1 MKKVAVLGAGVMGLA
16 CAYELLKKGYRVEIF
31 EADSRVGGMSAHFDF
46 KGLSIERYYH
56 FICKTDYDLF
66 AYLDEFG
73 IAGKLRWVDTKMG
86 YFYDGKLY
94 KWGNPVALLSFP
106 KLGLIPKLRYALH
119 AFISTKRSDWSKL
132 DNKEASRWIKKWI
145 GNRAYQV
152 LWEKLFALKF
162 YEYKD
167 NLSAAWI
174 WTRIKRIGLSRR
186 SLMHEQLGYI
196 EGGSETL
203 LNCFQNEIERLGGRI
218 HLGSPV
224 EEVVVEQNRACGVKI
239 NGEMKNHD
247 IVVSTAPL
255 PFVPKLIPSL
265 PAADK
270 AKYENIKNIA
280 VVCVVFKLKRP
291 VTENF
296 WLNVNDERLRI
307 PGVIEFSNL
316 RPMESSIV
324 YVPYYLPRQHPK
336 FSQSDEA
343 FKQEARACLQL
354 IQPQLADGDIIDIH
368 VSRYRFAQPI
378 CPPDFMAGLPPIKS
392 SIDNLFIADT
402 SYYYPEDR
410 SITES
415 VRLGRKI
422 AGMID
427 NDAVD

>member
-1 MKKVAVLGAGVMGLA
+1 MKNVAVLGAGVMGLA
-16 CAYELLKKGYRVEIF
+16 CAYELLKKGYQVEIF
-31 EADSRVGGMSAHFDF
+31 EADDRIGGMSAHFDF

-73 IAGKLRWVDTKMG
+73 IADKLRWVDTKMG

-94 KWGNPVALLSFP
+94 KWGNPVALLNFP
-106 KLGLIPKLRYALH
+106 KLGLISKLRYALH

-132 DNKEASRWIKKWI
+132 DKKEASQWIRQWI
-145 GNRAYQV
+145 GDKAYKV

-162 YEYKD
+162 YDYKD

-174 WTRIKRIGLSRR
+174 WTRIRRIGSSRK

-203 LNCFQNEIERLGGRI
+203 LNCFQIEIEKLGGKI
-218 HLGSPV
+218 HLRSPV
-224 EEVVVEQNRACGVKI
+224 EEVVTEQNRALGVKI
-239 NGEMKNHD
+239 KGELKTFD
-247 IVVSTAPL
+247 TVVSTAPL
-255 PFVPKLIPSL
+255 PFVPKLIPAL
-265 PAADK
+265 PEEDK
-270 AKYENIKNIA
+270 TKYENIKNIA
-280 VVCVVFKLKRP
+280 VVCVIFKLKQA

-296 WLNVNDERLRI
+296 WLNVNDERMEI

-316 RPMESSIV
+316 RPTASNIV
-324 YVPYYLPRQHPK
+324 YVPYYLPQQHPK
-336 FSQSDEA
+336 FRLSDEA
-343 FKQEARACLQL
+343 FEQEAKACLQI
-354 IQPQLADGDIIDIH
+354 IQPDLADEDIIDIH

-392 SIDNLFIADT
+392 SIDHLYIADT

-415 VRLGRKI
+415 VKLGKHI
-422 AGMID
+422 A
-427 NDAVD
+427 NLLQEV

>member
-1 MKKVAVLGAGVMGLA
+1 MKNVAVLGAGVMGLA
-16 CAYELLKKGYRVEIF
+16 CAYELLKKGYQVEIF
-31 EADSRVGGMSAHFDF
+31 EADDRIGGMSAHFDF

-66 AYLDEFG
+66 AYLDEFA
-73 IAGKLRWVDTKMG
+73 IADKLHWVDTRMG

-106 KLGLIPKLRYALH
+106 KLDLISKLRYALH

-132 DNKEASRWIKKWI
+132 DKKEASQWIRQWI
-145 GNRAYQV
+145 GDKAYKV

-162 YEYKD
+162 YDYKD

-174 WTRIKRIGLSRR
+174 WTRIKRIGTSRK

-203 LNCFQNEIERLGGRI
+203 LNCFQIEIEKLGGKI

-224 EEVVVEQNRACGVKI
+224 EEVVTEQNRALGVKI
-239 NGEMKNHD
+239 KGELKTFD
-247 IVVSTAPL
+247 TVVSTAPL
-255 PFVPKLIPSL
+255 PFVPKLIPAL
-265 PAADK
+265 PEEDK
-270 AKYENIKNIA
+270 TKYENIKNIA
-280 VVCVVFKLKRP
+280 VVCVIFKLKQA

-296 WLNVNDERLRI
+296 WLNVNDERMEI

-316 RPMESSIV
+316 RPTASNIV
-324 YVPYYLPRQHPK
+324 YVPYYLPQQHPK
-336 FSQSDEA
+336 FRLSDEA
-343 FKQEARACLQL
+343 FEQEAKACLQI
-354 IQPQLADGDIIDIH
+354 IQPDLADEHIIDIH

-392 SIDNLFIADT
+392 SIDRLYIADT

-415 VRLGRKI
+415 VKLGKHI
-422 AGMID
+422 A
-427 NDAVD
+427 NLLQEV

>member
-1 MKKVAVLGAGVMGLA
+1 MKNVAVLGAGVMGLA
-16 CAYELLKKGYRVEIF
+16 CAYELLKKGYQVEIF
-31 EADSRVGGMSAHFDF
+31 EADDRIGGMSAHFDF

-73 IAGKLRWVDTKMG
+73 IADKLHWVDTKMG

-94 KWGNPVALLSFP
+94 KWGTPVALLSFP
-106 KLGLIPKLRYALH
+106 KLDFISKFRYALH

-132 DNKEASRWIKKWI
+132 DKKEASQWIKQWI
-145 GNRAYQV
+145 GDKGYEV

-186 SLMHEQLGYI
+186 SLMHEQMAYI

-203 LNCFQNEIERLGGRI
+203 LHCFEKEIARLGGKI

-224 EEVVVEQNRACGVKI
+224 EEVIVENNQATGVKI
-239 NGEMKNHD
+239 PGTVKHFD
-247 IVVSTAPL
+247 TIVSTTPL
-255 PFVPKLIPSL
+255 PFVPKLIPAL
-265 PAADK
+265 TTEDK
-270 AKYENIKNIA
+270 TKYETIKNIA
-280 VVCVVFKLKRP
+280 VVCVIFKLKKA

-296 WLNVNDERLRI
+296 WLNVNDGRMEI

-316 RPMESSIV
+316 RPTESNIV
-324 YVPYYLPRQHPK
+324 YIPYYLPQQHPK
-336 FSQSDEA
+336 FQLSDEA
-343 FKQEARACLQL
+343 FEQEAKACLQI
-354 IQPQLADGDIIDIH
+354 IQPALAEDDIIDIH
-368 VSRYRFAQPI
+368 VSRYRYAQPI
-378 CPPDFMAGLPPIKS
+378 CPPDFMAGLPSIKN
-392 SIDNLFIADT
+392 SINQLYIADT

-415 VRLGRKI
+415 VKLGKHI
-422 AGMID
+422 ANLVQEG
-427 NDAVD
+427 

>member
-1 MKKVAVLGAGVMGLA
+1 MKNVAVLGAGVMGLA
-16 CAYELLKKGYRVEIF
+16 CAYELLKKGYQVEIF
-31 EADSRVGGMSAHFDF
+31 EADDRIGGMSAHFDF

-66 AYLDEFG
+66 AYLDEFA
-73 IAGKLRWVDTKMG
+73 IADKLHWVDTRMG

-94 KWGNPVALLSFP
+94 KWGNPVALLNFP
-106 KLGLIPKLRYALH
+106 KLGLISKLRYALH

-132 DNKEASRWIKKWI
+132 DKKEASQWIRQWI
-145 GNRAYQV
+145 GDKAYKV

-162 YEYKD
+162 YDYKD

-174 WTRIKRIGLSRR
+174 WTRIKRIGTSRK

-203 LNCFQNEIERLGGRI
+203 LNCFQIEIEKLGGKI

-224 EEVVVEQNRACGVKI
+224 EEVVTEQNRALGVKI
-239 NGEMKNHD
+239 KGELKTFD
-247 IVVSTAPL
+247 TVVSTAPL
-255 PFVPKLIPSL
+255 PFVPKLIPAL
-265 PAADK
+265 PEEDK
-270 AKYENIKNIA
+270 TKYENIKNIA
-280 VVCVVFKLKRP
+280 VVCVIFKLKQA

-296 WLNVNDERLRI
+296 WLNVNDERMEI

-316 RPMESSIV
+316 RPTASNIV
-324 YVPYYLPRQHPK
+324 YVPYYLPQQHPK
-336 FSQSDEA
+336 FRLSDEA
-343 FKQEARACLQL
+343 FEQEAKACLQI
-354 IQPQLADGDIIDIH
+354 IQPDLADEHIIDIH

-392 SIDNLFIADT
+392 SIDRLYIADT

-415 VRLGRKI
+415 VKLGKHI
-422 AGMID
+422 A
-427 NDAVD
+427 NLLQEV